1 MKKIAL
7 SFVLVLLVF
16 FMQACAMAPMAGN
29 VSFDD
34 PLYFNELTM
43 TFTNTSQDD
52 ILYQVGNPADD
63 FILLYRLHADTPN
76 SEDEAVYF
84 TFMSTLYQ
92 LSISQN
98 MSMGQLFNLSSSE
111 LKDKFDQ
118 ASIPFSINDVVT
130 FNTIKTEIDFY
141 KQNQSSL
148 RVSKSAY
155 IEYRLSIDL
164 SNDAYQSLVYF
175 QSFFNEFKY
184 DNSSFYIRDY
194 DFETFL
200 SMAETSQSFSE
211 DESLK
216 LETAYGLIKAILEL
230 N

>member
-1 MKKIAL
+1 
-7 SFVLVLLVF
+7 
-16 FMQACAMAPMAGN
+16 
-29 VSFDD
+29 
-34 PLYFNELTM
+34 
-43 TFTNTSQDD
+43 
-52 ILYQVGNPADD
+52 
-63 FILLYRLHADTPN
+63 
-76 SEDEAVYF
+76 
-84 TFMSTLYQ
+84 
-92 LSISQN
+92 

-141 KQNQSSL
+141 KQNQSSP

>member
-1 MKKIAL
+1 
-7 SFVLVLLVF
+7 
-16 FMQACAMAPMAGN
+16 
-29 VSFDD
+29 
-34 PLYFNELTM
+34 
-43 TFTNTSQDD
+43 
-52 ILYQVGNPADD
+52 
-63 FILLYRLHADTPN
+63 
-76 SEDEAVYF
+76 
-84 TFMSTLYQ
+84 
-92 LSISQN
+92 
-98 MSMGQLFNLSSSE
+98 
-111 LKDKFDQ
+111 
-118 ASIPFSINDVVT
+118 
-130 FNTIKTEIDFY
+130 
-141 KQNQSSL
+141 
-148 RVSKSAY
+148 VSKSAY